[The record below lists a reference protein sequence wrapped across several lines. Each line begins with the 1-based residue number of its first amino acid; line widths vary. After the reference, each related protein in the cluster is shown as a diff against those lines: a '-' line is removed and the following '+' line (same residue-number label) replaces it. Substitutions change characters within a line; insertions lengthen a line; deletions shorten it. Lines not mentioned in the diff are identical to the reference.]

1 MGCDVIHCAH
11 RHSQESAVRRGLGH
25 GSRSGRRRFQTI
37 RHIRI
42 ALCVLV
48 ALIFCSA
55 ASGQTDTARKEALD
69 VRISLAQRAFHLGEP
84 IQLRLEISNIGH
96 EALLVPNSVSLF
108 GNSDAFLEIELR
120 SRKGLV
126 SPRMGMAVDCFPTPA
141 KNKRPPSEIVL
152 TSFLLLR
159 PGTSYVQN
167 IPLYEYAIKPGSYTL
182 RTYYASNGLFYP
194 SMCGTLAT
202 QGLTEE
208 DVKSLPFQ
216 AWHGKVSS
224 NETSFTILPAT
235 KTQ

>member
-1 MGCDVIHCAH
+1 M
-11 RHSQESAVRRGLGH
+11 
-25 GSRSGRRRFQTI
+25 
-37 RHIRI
+37 
-42 ALCVLV
+42 
-48 ALIFCSA
+48 
-55 ASGQTDTARKEALD
+55 ASGQTDTARREVLD

-84 IQLRLEISNIGH
+84 IQLRLEISNSGH
-96 EALLVPNSVSLF
+96 EPLLVPNSVSLL

-120 SRKGLV
+120 NRKGLV
-126 SPRMGMAVDCFPTPA
+126 SPRMGMAVDCFPSFPTPA

-167 IPLYEYAIKPGSYTL
+167 IPLYEHLSALEYAIKPGSYTL
-182 RTYYASNGLFYP
+182 RTYYVSNGLFYP
-194 SMCGTLAT
+194 STCGTLAT

-224 NETSFTILPAT
+224 NETSFTILPAA

>member
-1 MGCDVIHCAH
+1 MCV
-11 RHSQESAVRRGLGH
+11 
-25 GSRSGRRRFQTI
+25 
-37 RHIRI
+37 
-42 ALCVLV
+42 CVLV

-69 VRISLAQRAFHLGEP
+69 VRISLARRAFHLGEP

-96 EALLVPNSVSLF
+96 EPLLVPNSVSLL

-120 SRKGLV
+120 SQKGLV
-126 SPRMGMAVDCFPTPA
+126 SPHMGMALDCFPTPA

-152 TSFLLLR
+152 NSFLLLR

-167 IPLYEYAIKPGSYTL
+167 IPLYEHLSALEYAIKPGSYTL

-224 NETSFTILPAT
+224 NETSFTILPAA